1 MKKSFVTG
9 GTGFIGAHVVR
20 KLVERGDDVTVLV
33 RPWSNRS
40 LIADLPVRFAIG
52 DITDAETLETA
63 IKGMDVIYHIAA
75 DYRLWSRDPSEIYRS
90 NVQGTHNVL
99 EVSFRVGVE
108 KVVYT
113 STVGCLGL
121 PADGSEGN
129 EQTPVTRNEL
139 VGHYKKSKYDAE
151 QIAVDYAARGLPV
164 VIVNPSTPVGPGDIK
179 PTPTG
184 RIILDFLRGKMKAY
198 VDTGL
203 NLVAVEDVAEGHI
216 LASARGRVGEKYI
229 LGNRN
234 MTLKELL
241 DVLARMTGLPAPT
254 LRIPHWIAVVAA
266 ALDVAA
272 ARMLGREP
280 YIPLEGALM
289 ARKKM
294 FFSSQKALRELGM
307 PQSSVEDALA
317 RAVDW
322 FEKNGYVRLKRRIG
336 SSA

>member
-9 GTGFIGAHVVR
+9 GTGFVGAHVVR
-20 KLVERGDDVTVLV
+20 KLVERGNDVTVLV
-33 RPWSNRS
+33 RPWSNKS

-63 IKGMDVIYHIAA
+63 IKGVDEVYHIAA
-75 DYRLWSRDPSEIYRS
+75 DYRLWARDPSEIYRN
-90 NVQGTHNVL
+90 NVEGTRNVL
-99 EVSFRVGVE
+99 EVSFRQGVE
-108 KVVYT
+108 KIVYT

-121 PADGSEGN
+121 PVDGSEGN
-129 EQTPVTRNEL
+129 EQTPVARNEL

-151 QIAVDYAARGLPV
+151 QIAFDYAARGLPV

-184 RIILDFLRGKMKAY
+184 RIILDFLNGKMKAY

-203 NLVAVEDVAEGHI
+203 NLVTVEDVAEGHI
-216 LASARGRVGEKYI
+216 LASARGRIGEKYI

-241 DVLARMTGLPAPT
+241 DVLSKLTGLPSPT
-254 LRIPHWIAVVAA
+254 VRIPHWVAITAA
-266 ALDVAA
+266 AFDVAT
-272 ARMLGREP
+272 ARVLGREP
-280 YIPLEGALM
+280 RIPLEGALM

-294 FFSSQKALRELGM
+294 FFSSQKAVQELGM
-307 PQSSVEDALA
+307 PQSSIEDALA

-322 FEKNGYVRLKRRIG
+322 FEKNGYVRLKRRTT

>member
-52 DITDAETLETA
+52 DITDAETLKAA

-75 DYRLWSRDPSEIYRS
+75 DYRLWSRDPSEIYRN

-99 EVSFRVGVE
+99 EVSFRLGVE

-184 RIILDFLRGKMKAY
+184 RIILGFLRGKMKAY

-216 LASARGRVGEKYI
+216 LASERGRVGEKYI
-229 LGNRN
+229 LGNHN

-241 DVLARMTGLPAPT
+241 DVLARITGLPAPT

-272 ARMLGREP
+272 ARILGREP
-280 YIPLEGALM
+280 HIPLEGALM

-294 FFSSQKALRELGM
+294 FFSSQKAVRELGM

-322 FEKNGYVRLKRRIG
+322 FEKNGYVRLKRRT
-336 SSA
+336 SSLA